1 MPTQFPSS
9 NLNFEQGE
17 VVYENTR
24 VLEWIRLFQLG
35 NITALAYFGVFL
47 PLNLA
52 FKTNLTLEKADELFI
67 GQQHLWNANSI
78 DVLRLFTP
86 ISTLGVFYII
96 MATMKLITQVGGQY
110 ALKVSYSKDKVLY
123 ILFRNFSLSRE
134 STTSEWLRKMFM
146 KQLISKSFLLVNEV
160 EFKILALKMLMD
172 FGVLLASTLNATS
185 SFITMMPSG
194 IVSLKDL
201 SSKVYLCFY
210 QVP

>member
-1 MPTQFPSS
+1 M
-9 NLNFEQGE
+9 NFEQGE
-17 VVYENTR
+17 VVYENTK

-47 PLNLA
+47 PLNIA

-110 ALKVSYSKDKVLY
+110 ALKVSYSKDKV
-123 ILFRNFSLSRE
+123 ISISFRSFSL
-134 STTSEWLRKMFM
+134 
-146 KQLISKSFLLVNEV
+146 
-160 EFKILALKMLMD
+160 
-172 FGVLLASTLNATS
+172 
-185 SFITMMPSG
+185 
-194 IVSLKDL
+194 
-201 SSKVYLCFY
+201 
-210 QVP
+210 